1 VYASGTQL
9 IAAQMGL
16 FLFVGRGR
24 LEVFIMAS
32 RGVNKVILLGRLGAD
47 PDIRYLPNNG
57 GKVVAVRLAT
67 SEVWKDQAKAK
78 QEHTEWHR
86 LVFFKKLADTAE
98 QYLRKG
104 SKIYVEGSL
113 RTQQWDKNGEKRY
126 RTEVVV
132 RELQM
137 LDRPSDQ
144 SGTSNPTPHS
154 ATSSSSV
161 NEAGMDDDF
170 DDIPFF

>member
-1 VYASGTQL
+1 
-9 IAAQMGL
+9 
-16 FLFVGRGR
+16 
-24 LEVFIMAS
+24 MAS

-57 GKVVAVRLAT
+57 GKVVAIRLAT
-67 SEVWKDQAKAK
+67 SEVWKDQAKAKAK

-137 LDRPSDQ
+137 LDRADENGATRHSSQ
-144 SGTSNPTPHS
+144 SPTPPT
-154 ATSSSSV
+154 AA
-161 NEAGMDDDF
+161 NDAGLDEDF

>member
-1 VYASGTQL
+1 
-9 IAAQMGL
+9 
-16 FLFVGRGR
+16 
-24 LEVFIMAS
+24 MAN

-67 SEVWKDQAKAK
+67 SEVWKDTKNAK
-78 QEHTEWHR
+78 QERTEWHR
-86 LVFFKKLADTAE
+86 LVFFKKLADTAGE
-98 QYLRKG
+98 YLKKG
-104 SKIYVEGSL
+104 GQIYVEGTL

-132 RELQM
+132 HELQM
-137 LDRPSDQ
+137 LDRAGDP
-144 SGTSNPTPHS
+144 S
-154 ATSSSSV
+154 ATNDRAHQPSSSSASDA
-161 NEAGMDDDF
+161 AGVDEDF

>member
-1 VYASGTQL
+1 
-9 IAAQMGL
+9 
-16 FLFVGRGR
+16 
-24 LEVFIMAS
+24 MAS

-57 GKVVAVRLAT
+57 GKVVAIRLAT

-137 LDRPSDQ
+137 LDRADENGAPRHSSQPS
-144 SGTSNPTPHS
+144 TPPT
-154 ATSSSSV
+154 AA
-161 NEAGMDDDF
+161 NDAGLDEDF